1 MSEAWKAAN
10 KDYWIKWKL
19 KNPDYYKDYRAKH
32 RDKHRAYNTKY
43 REENY
48 DKYIKYQAKHQAKI
62 KRIKIENENKRLEI
76 EKNAKIER
84 KISNSI
90 INLSSNLKEYKIYK
104 PEDVTNNLNTIYDAE
119 QHKFIIPVNKIFN
132 INKDETIHIK
142 KI

>member
-32 RDKHRAYNTKY
+32 REKHRAYNTKY

-48 DKYIKYQAKHQAKI
+48 DKYVMYQAKHQAKKKQI
-62 KRIKIENENKRLEI
+62 KLELETKRKAEL
-76 EKNAKIER
+76 KV
-84 KISNSI
+84 SNSI
-90 INLSSNLKEYKIYK
+90 INLSSTLSYDGINK
-104 PEDVTNNLNTIYDAE
+104 PEDITNNLNAIYDKA
-119 QHKFIIPVNKIFN
+119 QNKFVIPV
-132 INKDETIHIK
+132 K

>member
-32 RDKHRAYNTKY
+32 REKHRAYNTKY

-48 DKYIKYQAKHQAKI
+48 DKYVMYQAKHQAKK
-62 KRIKIENENKRLEI
+62 KRIKLELETKRKAEL
-76 EKNAKIER
+76 KV
-84 KISNSI
+84 SNSI
-90 INLSSNLKEYKIYK
+90 INLSSTLSYDGINK
-104 PEDVTNNLNTIYDAE
+104 PEDITNNLNAIYDKA
-119 QHKFIIPVNKIFN
+119 QNKFVIPV
-132 INKDETIHIK
+132 K